1 MAAAFLDES
10 NETIYNRPTPK
21 AKKAPS
27 ETGNN
32 NYVAS
37 PPVELRALSLG
48 NLMNR

>member
-10 NETIYNRPTPK
+10 NEMIYNWPTLK
-21 AKKAPS
+21 ARKALS
-27 ETGNN
+27 ETGDN

-37 PPVELRALSLG
+37 PPVELQALSLG